1 MNNEHFLDFFLR
13 PRSVALVGVSQKTGR
28 GTFNI
33 LENLVEF
40 GFKGE
45 MYPVNPHASEI
56 LGFNAYKNVRS
67 LPKAVD
73 LAVIM
78 TPRDIV
84 PEIVEQCAEKGI
96 KGATIITEG
105 FGEGDDKGRLLQG
118 RIDDTVGRKGIRI
131 LGPNSIGILN
141 SFHNFSSAFIPLP
154 KNLAPVALISQSGGF
169 FEGFPDCPFG
179 KGIDLGNTSDVNF
192 IDAISYFEKDDDI
205 RVIVLYMEGIE
216 DGQEF
221 IGTSRRVIRSKP
233 IIAVK
238 GGRGESGSKAAASH
252 TGSLSGKDGLYGAM
266 FRQSRILQADSIA
279 AVGDITKAFLSLP
292 PFTGNRIAVITP
304 TGAGGIITLDSIE
317 DYGLQPAALSRET
330 IEGIADLFQ
339 PWTDVGNP
347 VDILSAGMAHGYKHV
362 YTKVLESCLNDKN
375 VDIVIAVCGVY
386 TLKTTKAIV
395 DKYPEKPVVAWIPGA
410 DRSFIAEKTKR
421 YAFEPYY
428 LSPDRAL
435 YALKMV
441 REYYKQRMR
450 DTSLSKEGVV

>member
-40 GFKGE
+40 GYKGE

-56 LGFNAYKNVRS
+56 LGFNAYKNVQS

-84 PEIVEQCAEKGI
+84 PEIVEGCAEKGI
-96 KGATIITEG
+96 KGAVIITEG
-105 FGEGDDKGRLLQG
+105 FAEGDDRGSLLQG
-118 RIDDTVGRKGIRI
+118 KIDDTVGRKGIRI

-141 SFHNFSSAFIPLP
+141 SFQNFSSAFIPLP
-154 KNLAPVALISQSGGF
+154 KNLAPIALISQSGGF

-192 IDAISYFEKDDDI
+192 TDAISYFEKDDDI
-205 RVIVLYMEGIE
+205 RVIVLYMEGVE

-221 IGTSRRVIRSKP
+221 IATSRRVIRSKP
-233 IIAVK
+233 IIVVK

-252 TGSLSGKDGLYGAM
+252 TGSLSGKDGLYSAM
-266 FRQSRILQADSIA
+266 FRQAKILQADSIA
-279 AVGDITKAFLSLP
+279 AVGDITRAFLSLP

-317 DYGLQPAALSRET
+317 DYGLQPAVLSRET

-339 PWTDVGNP
+339 PWTDIGNP

-362 YTKVLESCLNDKN
+362 YTKALESCLNDNN

-441 REYYKQRMR
+441 REYHKQRMR
-450 DTSLSKEGVV
+450 DTSLRKQGVV